1 MSKTE
6 EISCYVADPVSLSG
20 LHAFPSVPSVLDLFS
35 GHHCGICVTWMGFFR
50 INCFTV
56 EKESIEKEVLVG
68 LYVSPTSLDET
79 GQTLV
84 LDMFK
89 PRNSVHQL
97 EIYYFSTRAELKDT
111 PESA

>member
-1 MSKTE
+1 MA
-6 EISCYVADPVSLSG
+6 CYVADPVSLSG

-35 GHHCGICVTWMGFFR
+35 GHHCGICVWMGVFQ
-50 INCFTV
+50 NKLLYCV
-56 EKESIEKEVLVG
+56 IEREVLVG

-84 LDMFK
+84 LDMFR

-97 EIYYFSTRAELKDT
+97 ENYNFSTRAELKDT